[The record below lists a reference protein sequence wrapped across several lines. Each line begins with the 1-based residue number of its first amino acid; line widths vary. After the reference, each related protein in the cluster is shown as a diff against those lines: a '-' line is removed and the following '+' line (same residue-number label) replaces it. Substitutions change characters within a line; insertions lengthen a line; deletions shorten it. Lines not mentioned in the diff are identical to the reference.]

1 MSSIPINHDLDNQD
15 NSLQPKAIY
24 AGDVW
29 NGQPALIATDED
41 IILAADPTDAVID
54 LCAEFGVL
62 ISGKISLSATPDQ
75 ITIGG
80 GYWALNPLL
89 TTCMPSTTPTPIP
102 VLVKTTPPLLDAAD
116 DLQSAFS
123 ELSQFSDCPV

>member
-1 MSSIPINHDLDNQD
+1 MASIQINHDLDNND

-29 NGQPALIATDED
+29 NGQPAMVATDED
-41 IILAADPTDAVID
+41 LILWADQTDAVID
-54 LCAEFGVL
+54 LNAEFGVM
-62 ISGKISLSATPDQ
+62 ISGKVSLSATPDD

-80 GYWALNPLL
+80 YWKLNPLL

-102 VLVKTTPPLLDAAD
+102 VLVKCTPALLSAAD
-116 DLQSAFS
+116 DLTSAFS
-123 ELSQFSDCPV
+123 ELSQLSDCPV

>member
-1 MSSIPINHDLDNQD
+1 MASIQINHDLDNND

-29 NGQPALIATDED
+29 NGQPALIATADD
-41 IILAADPTDAVID
+41 IIMAADPTDAVID
-54 LCAEFGVL
+54 LSSEFGVL
-62 ISGKISLSATPDQ
+62 ISGKLSLSATPDD

-80 GYWALNPLL
+80 GYWKLNPLL

-102 VLVKTTPPLLDAAD
+102 VLVKCTPALLSAAD